1 MTRGQSPRT
10 HSMYGSAQVSGSRRE
25 RAKTSRSDPARDM
38 ARVTEAAMA
47 QSPHQAVQNLIRA
60 TPAKSAKKKR
70 QSVAFATAVDGASG
84 TDDPF
89 STSPKAIA
97 STSAAADI
105 IAAQARRFAAERA
118 AGLVEEPGD
127 AISSAMWSSAKGA
140 TEAVAAAVANTSR
153 ENAAHLVSRAAS
165 AHAEHAAD
173 VAAAAA
179 AHASAAAAAARDD
192 PSPETEAEAQ
202 TAAAIAREAAE
213 MATRAAAK
221 ATSAA
226 TRASADD
233 VNRRIA
239 AARDAMRGAEGFDAA
254 AETER
259 LRRSVATATQLAAA
273 DEGLLPPTPPPR
285 TRHTIM
291 SEVYQSAASGVG
303 GDSGG
308 GGRGAARFG
317 YAASTATQPSRAT
330 KQPVSPSVGR
340 LPATP
345 AHAAA
350 RSPSRVDAVA
360 AARERRGSAAVKT
373 PGKLGISG
381 AAARVPARAMTREAA
396 GAYDL
401 AEARRKLSKLSKEAP
416 SPAMRFKARP
426 APSYTKPRRP
436 DSASAARVA
445 SLRENAPAVKKRDPL
460 SFDSMADSAL
470 DRRHSRFEANMVER
484 ERRIM
489 NQMIH
494 YNDDKS
500 EAGTP
505 KKDVK
510 MHPWVGKSPEKKA
523 SESPGAHAVGLLG
536 VHMPRPTKKSIAI
549 AEAARQRRID
559 REVAEAMAATEKQ
572 YGSPVE
578 RRGNPY
584 LARSPGVALTKTAAS
599 APGSA
604 RRLMAD
610 TSDARIRLE
619 KSYAEGRLNAARA
632 LLAELETERKGT
644 SAPDVADDD
653 VWALDARSRGAVAA
667 LRGRL

>member
-1 MTRGQSPRT
+1 
-10 HSMYGSAQVSGSRRE
+10 MYGSAQVAGSRRE
-25 RAKTSRSDPARDM
+25 RAQTSRSDPARDM

-165 AHAEHAAD
+165 AHVEHAAD

-239 AARDAMRGAEGFDAA
+239 AARDAMRGADGFDVA

-259 LRRSVATATQLAAA
+259 LRRSQLAATQLAAR

-291 SEVYQSAASGVG
+291 SEVYQSAASGLG
-303 GDSGG
+303 GGAGG
-308 GGRGAARFG
+308 GGGGA
-317 YAASTATQPSRAT
+317 QLSRAT
-330 KQPVSPSVGR
+330 EPSSPSVGR

-345 AHAAA
+345 AHAYT

-360 AARERRGSAAVKT
+360 VARERRVGSAAVKVKT

>member
-1 MTRGQSPRT
+1 
-10 HSMYGSAQVSGSRRE
+10 MYGSAQVSGSRRE

-60 TPAKSAKKKR
+60 TPAKSARKKR
-70 QSVAFATAVDGASG
+70 QNVAFATAADGASG
-84 TDDPF
+84 SDDPL

-127 AISSAMWSSAKGA
+127 AISSEMWSSAKGA

-345 AHAAA
+345 AHGAA

-401 AEARRKLSKLSKEAP
+401 AAARRKLSAAKEAA
-416 SPAMRFKARP
+416 PAMRFKARP
-426 APSYTKPRRP
+426 APSYTKPRP
-436 DSASAARVA
+436 DSAAAARIA

-489 NQMIH
+489 NQIIH
-494 YNDDKS
+494 YDDDKS

-505 KKDVK
+505 TKEVK

-599 APGSA
+599 APSSA

-632 LLAELETERKGT
+632 LLAELETEKKGT

>member
-1 MTRGQSPRT
+1 
-10 HSMYGSAQVSGSRRE
+10 MYGSAQVAGSRRE
-25 RAKTSRSDPARDM
+25 RAQTSRSDPARDM

-70 QSVAFATAVDGASG
+70 QSVAFATAADGASG
-84 TDDPF
+84 SDDPF

-97 STSAAADI
+97 STSAAADV

-192 PSPETEAEAQ
+192 PSPETEADAQ
-202 TAAAIAREAAE
+202 YAAAIAREAAE

-239 AARDAMRGAEGFDAA
+239 HVRDAMRDFGDFDAA

-259 LRRSVATATQLAAA
+259 LRRSALTATQLAAA
-273 DEGLLPPTPPPR
+273 DEGALPPTPTPPPR

-291 SEVYQSAASGVG
+291 SETYQSAASGVG
-303 GDSGG
+303 GDVGAG
-308 GGRGAARFG
+308 EGLFAARFG
-317 YAASTATQPSRAT
+317 HAS
-330 KQPVSPSVGR
+330 SPGR

-345 AHAAA
+345 AHA
-350 RSPSRVDAVA
+350 RSPSRVDTVVA
-360 AARERRGSAAVKT
+360 AARECRGSGHAVKT

-401 AEARRKLSKLSKEAP
+401 AAARRKLSAAKEAAP
-416 SPAMRFKARP
+416 ATSRAMRFKARP
-426 APSYTKPRRP
+426 APSYTKPRP
-436 DSASAARVA
+436 NSASAARVA
-445 SLRENAPAVKKRDPL
+445 SLRENGGAVKKRDPL

-494 YNDDKS
+494 YDNDKS

-505 KKDVK
+505 TKEVK

-523 SESPGAHAVGLLG
+523 SESPGAHAVGLMG

-644 SAPDVADDD
+644 SGAPDVADDD

>member
-1 MTRGQSPRT
+1 
-10 HSMYGSAQVSGSRRE
+10 
-25 RAKTSRSDPARDM
+25 
-38 ARVTEAAMA
+38 
-47 QSPHQAVQNLIRA
+47 
-60 TPAKSAKKKR
+60 
-70 QSVAFATAVDGASG
+70 VD
-84 TDDPF
+84 T
-89 STSPKAIA
+89 
-97 STSAAADI
+97 
-105 IAAQARRFAAERA
+105 
-118 AGLVEEPGD
+118 V
-127 AISSAMWSSAKGA
+127 
-140 TEAVAAAVANTSR
+140 
-153 ENAAHLVSRAAS
+153 
-165 AHAEHAAD
+165 
-173 VAAAAA
+173 
-179 AHASAAAAAARDD
+179 
-192 PSPETEAEAQ
+192 
-202 TAAAIAREAAE
+202 
-213 MATRAAAK
+213 
-221 ATSAA
+221 
-226 TRASADD
+226 
-233 VNRRIA
+233 
-239 AARDAMRGAEGFDAA
+239 
-254 AETER
+254 
-259 LRRSVATATQLAAA
+259 
-273 DEGLLPPTPPPR
+273 
-285 TRHTIM
+285 
-291 SEVYQSAASGVG
+291 
-303 GDSGG
+303 
-308 GGRGAARFG
+308 
-317 YAASTATQPSRAT
+317 
-330 KQPVSPSVGR
+330 
-340 LPATP
+340 
-345 AHAAA
+345 
-350 RSPSRVDAVA
+350 VA
-360 AARERRGSAAVKT
+360 AARERRGSGHAVKT

-401 AEARRKLSKLSKEAP
+401 AAARRKLSAAKEAAP
-416 SPAMRFKARP
+416 ATSRAMRFKARP
-426 APSYTKPRRP
+426 APSYTKPRP
-436 DSASAARVA
+436 NSASAARVA
-445 SLRENAPAVKKRDPL
+445 SLRENGGAVKKRDPL

-494 YNDDKS
+494 YDDDKS

-505 KKDVK
+505 TKEVK

-523 SESPGAHAVGLLG
+523 SESPGAHAVGLMG

-644 SAPDVADDD
+644 SGAPDVADDD

>member
-1 MTRGQSPRT
+1 
-10 HSMYGSAQVSGSRRE
+10 MYGSAQVSGSRRE

-60 TPAKSAKKKR
+60 TPAKSARKKR
-70 QSVAFATAVDGASG
+70 QNVAFATAADGASG
-84 TDDPF
+84 SDDPL

-127 AISSAMWSSAKGA
+127 AISSEMWSSAKGA

-259 LRRSVATATQLAAA
+259 LRRSVATATRLAAA
-273 DEGLLPPTPPPR
+273 DEGPLPPTPPPR

-330 KQPVSPSVGR
+330 TQPAVSPSVGR

-401 AEARRKLSKLSKEAP
+401 AAARRKLSAAKEAA
-416 SPAMRFKARP
+416 PAMRFKARP
-426 APSYTKPRRP
+426 APSYTKPRP
-436 DSASAARVA
+436 DSAAAARIA

-489 NQMIH
+489 NQIIH
-494 YNDDKS
+494 YDDDKS

-505 KKDVK
+505 TKEVK

-599 APGSA
+599 APSSA

-632 LLAELETERKGT
+632 LLAELEAEKKGT

>member
-1 MTRGQSPRT
+1 MTRGKSPRT
-10 HSMYGSAQVSGSRRE
+10 HSMYGSAQVAGSRRE
-25 RAKTSRSDPARDM
+25 RAQTSRSDPARDM

-239 AARDAMRGAEGFDAA
+239 AARDAMRGADGFDVT

-259 LRRSVATATQLAAA
+259 LRRSQLAATQLAAR

-291 SEVYQSAASGVG
+291 SEVYQSAASGLG
-303 GDSGG
+303 GGSGG
-308 GGRGAARFG
+308 GGGGA
-317 YAASTATQPSRAT
+317 QLSRAT
-330 KQPVSPSVGR
+330 EPSSPSVGR

-345 AHAAA
+345 AHAYT

-360 AARERRGSAAVKT
+360 VARERRVGSAAVKVKT

-396 GAYDL
+396 DAYDL

-632 LLAELETERKGT
+632 LLAELETERKGA

>member
-1 MTRGQSPRT
+1 
-10 HSMYGSAQVSGSRRE
+10 MYGSAQVSGSRRE

-60 TPAKSAKKKR
+60 TPAKSARKKR
-70 QSVAFATAVDGASG
+70 QNVAFATAADGASG
-84 TDDPF
+84 SDDPL

-127 AISSAMWSSAKGA
+127 AISSEMWSSAKGA

-259 LRRSVATATQLAAA
+259 LRRSVATATRLAAA

-317 YAASTATQPSRAT
+317 YAASTATQPSRAM

-345 AHAAA
+345 ARAAA
-350 RSPSRVDAVA
+350 CSPSRVDAVA

-401 AEARRKLSKLSKEAP
+401 AAARRKLSAAKEPA
-416 SPAMRFKARP
+416 PAMRFKARP
-426 APSYTKPRRP
+426 APSYTKPRP
-436 DSASAARVA
+436 DSAAAARIA

-489 NQMIH
+489 NQIIH
-494 YNDDKS
+494 YDDDKS

-505 KKDVK
+505 TKEVK

-599 APGSA
+599 APSSA

-632 LLAELETERKGT
+632 LLAELEAEKKGT

>member
-1 MTRGQSPRT
+1 MTRGKSPRT
-10 HSMYGSAQVSGSRRE
+10 HSMYGSAQVAGSRRE
-25 RAKTSRSDPARDM
+25 RAQTSRSDPARDM

-239 AARDAMRGAEGFDAA
+239 AARDAMRGADGFDVA

-259 LRRSVATATQLAAA
+259 LRRSQLAATQLAAR

-291 SEVYQSAASGVG
+291 SKVYQSAASGLG
-303 GDSGG
+303 GGAGG
-308 GGRGAARFG
+308 GGGGA
-317 YAASTATQPSRAT
+317 QLSRAT
-330 KQPVSPSVGR
+330 EPSSPSVGR

-345 AHAAA
+345 AHAYT

-360 AARERRGSAAVKT
+360 VARERRVGSAAVKVKT

-396 GAYDL
+396 DAYDL

-632 LLAELETERKGT
+632 LLAELEAEKKGT

>member
-1 MTRGQSPRT
+1 
-10 HSMYGSAQVSGSRRE
+10 MYGSAQVAGSRRE
-25 RAKTSRSDPARDM
+25 RAQTSRSDPARDM

-84 TDDPF
+84 SDDPF

-239 AARDAMRGAEGFDAA
+239 AARDAMRGADGFDVA

-259 LRRSVATATQLAAA
+259 LRRSQLAATQLAAR

-291 SEVYQSAASGVG
+291 SEVYQSAASGLG
-303 GDSGG
+303 GGAGG
-308 GGRGAARFG
+308 GGGGA
-317 YAASTATQPSRAT
+317 QLSRAT
-330 KQPVSPSVGR
+330 EPSSPSVGR

-345 AHAAA
+345 AHAYT

-360 AARERRGSAAVKT
+360 VARERRVGSAAVKVKT

>member
-1 MTRGQSPRT
+1 MTRGKSPRT
-10 HSMYGSAQVSGSRRE
+10 HSMYGSAQVAGSRRE
-25 RAKTSRSDPARDM
+25 RAQTSRSDPARDM

-239 AARDAMRGAEGFDAA
+239 AARDAMRGADGFDVA

-259 LRRSVATATQLAAA
+259 LRRSQLAATQLAAR

-291 SEVYQSAASGVG
+291 SEVYQSAASGLG
-303 GDSGG
+303 GGAGG
-308 GGRGAARFG
+308 GGGGA
-317 YAASTATQPSRAT
+317 QLSRAT
-330 KQPVSPSVGR
+330 EPSSPSVGR

-345 AHAAA
+345 AHAYT

-360 AARERRGSAAVKT
+360 VARERRVGSAAVKVKT

>member
-1 MTRGQSPRT
+1 MEEA
-10 HSMYGSAQVSGSRRE
+10 HSCQGRRN
-25 RAKTSRSDPARDM
+25 SRS
-38 ARVTEAAMA
+38 
-47 QSPHQAVQNLIRA
+47 
-60 TPAKSAKKKR
+60 
-70 QSVAFATAVDGASG
+70 
-84 TDDPF
+84 
-89 STSPKAIA
+89 
-97 STSAAADI
+97 
-105 IAAQARRFAAERA
+105 
-118 AGLVEEPGD
+118 
-127 AISSAMWSSAKGA
+127 
-140 TEAVAAAVANTSR
+140 
-153 ENAAHLVSRAAS
+153 
-165 AHAEHAAD
+165 
-173 VAAAAA
+173 
-179 AHASAAAAAARDD
+179 
-192 PSPETEAEAQ
+192 
-202 TAAAIAREAAE
+202 
-213 MATRAAAK
+213 
-221 ATSAA
+221 
-226 TRASADD
+226 
-233 VNRRIA
+233 
-239 AARDAMRGAEGFDAA
+239 
-254 AETER
+254 
-259 LRRSVATATQLAAA
+259 
-273 DEGLLPPTPPPR
+273 
-285 TRHTIM
+285 
-291 SEVYQSAASGVG
+291 
-303 GDSGG
+303 
-308 GGRGAARFG
+308 
-317 YAASTATQPSRAT
+317 
-330 KQPVSPSVGR
+330 SPSVGR

-350 RSPSRVDAVA
+350 RPSRVDAVA
-360 AARERRGSAAVKT
+360 VARERRVGSAAVKVKT

-396 GAYDL
+396 DAYDL

-599 APGSA
+599 APSSA

-632 LLAELETERKGT
+632 LLAELEAERNGT

>member
-1 MTRGQSPRT
+1 
-10 HSMYGSAQVSGSRRE
+10 MYGSAQVAGSRRE

-60 TPAKSAKKKR
+60 TPAKSARKKR
-70 QSVAFATAVDGASG
+70 QNVAFATAADGASG
-84 TDDPF
+84 SDDPL

-127 AISSAMWSSAKGA
+127 AISSEMWSSAKGA

-259 LRRSVATATQLAAA
+259 LRRSVATATRLAAA

-291 SEVYQSAASGVG
+291 SEVYQSAASGLG
-303 GDSGG
+303 GGAGG
-308 GGRGAARFG
+308 GGGGA
-317 YAASTATQPSRAT
+317 QLSRAT
-330 KQPVSPSVGR
+330 EPSSPSVGR

-345 AHAAA
+345 AHAYT

-360 AARERRGSAAVKT
+360 VARERRVGSAAVKVKT

-426 APSYTKPRRP
+426 APSYTKPRP
-436 DSASAARVA
+436 DSAAAARIA

-489 NQMIH
+489 NQIIH
-494 YNDDKS
+494 YDDDKS

-505 KKDVK
+505 TKEVK

-599 APGSA
+599 APSSA

>member
-1 MTRGQSPRT
+1 
-10 HSMYGSAQVSGSRRE
+10 
-25 RAKTSRSDPARDM
+25 M

-239 AARDAMRGAEGFDAA
+239 AARDAMRGADGFDVA

-259 LRRSVATATQLAAA
+259 LRRSQLAATQLAAR

-291 SEVYQSAASGVG
+291 SKVYQSAASGLG
-303 GDSGG
+303 GGAGG
-308 GGRGAARFG
+308 GGGGA
-317 YAASTATQPSRAT
+317 QLSRAT
-330 KQPVSPSVGR
+330 EPSSPSVGR

-345 AHAAA
+345 AHAYT

-360 AARERRGSAAVKT
+360 VARERRVGSAAVKVKT

>member
-1 MTRGQSPRT
+1 MTRGKSPRT
-10 HSMYGSAQVSGSRRE
+10 HSMYGSAQVAGSRRE
-25 RAKTSRSDPARDM
+25 RAQTSRSDPARDM

-239 AARDAMRGAEGFDAA
+239 AARDAMRGADGFDVA

-259 LRRSVATATQLAAA
+259 LRRSQLAATQLAAR

-291 SEVYQSAASGVG
+291 SEVYQSAASGLG
-303 GDSGG
+303 GGSGG
-308 GGRGAARFG
+308 GGGGA
-317 YAASTATQPSRAT
+317 QLSRAT
-330 KQPVSPSVGR
+330 EPSSPSVGR

-345 AHAAA
+345 SHAAA

-396 GAYDL
+396 DAYDL

-632 LLAELETERKGT
+632 LLAELETERKGA

>member
-1 MTRGQSPRT
+1 MTRGKSPRT
-10 HSMYGSAQVSGSRRE
+10 HSMYGSAQVAGSRRE
-25 RAKTSRSDPARDM
+25 RAQTSRSDPARDM

-221 ATSAA
+221 ATSTA

-259 LRRSVATATQLAAA
+259 LRRSFATATQLAAA

-317 YAASTATQPSRAT
+317 YAASTTTQPSRAT
-330 KQPVSPSVGR
+330 KQPAVSPSVGR

-345 AHAAA
+345 SHAAA

-401 AEARRKLSKLSKEAP
+401 AAARRKLSAAKEAA
-416 SPAMRFKARP
+416 PAMRFKARP
-426 APSYTKPRRP
+426 APSYTKPRP
-436 DSASAARVA
+436 DSAAAARIA
-445 SLRENAPAVKKRDPL
+445 SLRENATAVKKRDPL

-489 NQMIH
+489 NQIIH
-494 YNDDKS
+494 YDDDTS

-505 KKDVK
+505 TKEVK

-523 SESPGAHAVGLLG
+523 SESPGAHAVGLMG

-632 LLAELETERKGT
+632 LLAELETERKGA